1 MGEEKGRG
9 GAGSH
14 STTILVVVEPLPSLG
29 GEPTGSGMKADGIGG
44 EARPSVHRMD
54 EVITNVHV
62 YYDQN
67 TSGNEAKCVCVCV

>member
-29 GEPTGSGMKADGIGG
+29 AETTGSGMNADGIGG
-44 EARPSVHRMD
+44 ETRPPVD
-54 EVITNVHV
+54 
-62 YYDQN
+62 
-67 TSGNEAKCVCVCV
+67 GGGK